1 MHIKF
6 EVCYLQIICITDIFQ
21 GFEIEGNKYQERVV
35 TCIASLLLYFRTIK
49 VYNGN
54 TYGIGFFF
62 CLHNKWLILCFQR
75 DMDIFINTDMKKN
88 IVIVN

>member
-1 MHIKF
+1 MQIKF
-6 EVCYLQIICITDIFQ
+6 EVCHLQIICITDIFQ

-54 TYGIGFFF
+54 TYRIGFFSVY
-62 CLHNKWLILCFQR
+62 I
-75 DMDIFINTDMKKN
+75 ING
-88 IVIVN
+88 

>member
-1 MHIKF
+1 MQIKF

-35 TCIASLLLYFRTIK
+35 TCIASPLLYFRTIK

-54 TYGIGFFF
+54 IYGIG
-62 CLHNKWLILCFQR
+62 ILSVYT
-75 DMDIFINTDMKKN
+75 ING
-88 IVIVN
+88 